1 MERFII
7 VDYHAGNLA
16 SVLNAFGHLG
26 ISVKA
31 SSDPSEIAEADRLVF
46 PGVGAA
52 RAAMETLETSG
63 IGKAIFQVVE
73 RKCPVLGICIGCQI
87 VLRSSE
93 ENGGVECLGLI
104 DGKAV
109 RFREEPGI
117 KIPQMGW
124 NQVHFLKRHPIFE
137 GVPDGS
143 DFYFVHS
150 YHPDE
155 IAAENSLAR
164 TTFGSQNFVSAI
176 CRENLVATQFHLEK
190 SGDVG
195 LRVLENFSAWSGVC

>member
-1 MERFII
+1 MERFIV
-7 VDYHAGNLA
+7 VDYHAGNLT
-16 SVLNAFGHLG
+16 SVLNAFGRLG
-26 ISVKA
+26 LSVKA
-31 SSDPSEIAEADRLVF
+31 SSDPAEIADADRLVF

-52 RAAMETLETSG
+52 RSAMETLEKTG
-63 IGKAIFQVVE
+63 IGKSIVHVVE
-73 RKCPVLGICIGCQI
+73 RKRPVLGICIGCQI

-93 ENGGVECLGLI
+93 ENGGVECLSLI

-109 RFREEPGI
+109 RFRSEPGI

-124 NQVHFLKRHPIFE
+124 NQVNLLKKHPLFD

-150 YHPDE
+150 FHPDFISE
-155 IAAENSLAR
+155 ENALAK
-164 TTFGSQNFVSAI
+164 TTFGTQTFVSAV

-190 SGDVG
+190 SGEVG
-195 LRVLENFSAWSGVC
+195 LRVLKNFGEWSGVC

>member
-109 RFREEPGI
+109 RFREESGI

>member
-1 MERFII
+1 MNISII
-7 VDYHAGNLA
+7 GAGAWGTAVALSSFRAGYNLTLITKCQQDA
-16 SVLNAFGHLG
+16 EEINADH
-26 ISVKA
+26 
-31 SSDPSEIAEADRLVF
+31 
-46 PGVGAA
+46 
-52 RAAMETLETSG
+52 
-63 IGKAIFQVVE
+63 
-73 RKCPVLGICIGCQI
+73 
-87 VLRSSE
+87 
-93 ENGGVECLGLI
+93 ENVT
-104 DGKAV
+104 
-109 RFREEPGI
+109 FFPGI

>member
-1 MERFII
+1 MERFIV
-7 VDYHAGNLA
+7 VDYHAGNLT

-52 RAAMETLETSG
+52 RSAMETLEKSG
-63 IGKAIFQVVE
+63 IGKAILRVVE
-73 RKCPVLGICIGCQI
+73 RKRPVLGICIGCQI
-87 VLRSSE
+87 VLQSSE
-93 ENGGVECLGLI
+93 ENGGVQCLGLI

-124 NQVHFLKRHPIFE
+124 NQVNFLREHPLFE
-137 GVPDGS
+137 GIPDGS

-150 YHPDE
+150 YHPDS
-155 IAAENSLAR
+155 ISAENSLAQ
-164 TTFGSQNFVSAI
+164 TTFGSQSFVSAI

-195 LRVLENFSAWSGVC
+195 LRALENFSTWSGVC

>member
-52 RAAMETLETSG
+52 RTAMETLETSG

-137 GVPDGS
+137 GVPDGC

>member
-1 MERFII
+1 MERFIV
-7 VDYHAGNLA
+7 VDYHAGNLT

-31 SSDPSEIAEADRLVF
+31 SSDPSEIADADRLVF

-52 RAAMETLETSG
+52 RSAMETLENSG
-63 IGKAIFQVVE
+63 IGNAIFRVVE
-73 RKCPVLGICIGCQI
+73 RKRPVLGICIGCQI
-87 VLRSSE
+87 VLQSSE
-93 ENGGVECLGLI
+93 ENGGVKCLGLI

-124 NQVHFLKRHPIFE
+124 NQVDFLKDHPLFE
-137 GVPDGS
+137 GIPDGS

-150 YHPDE
+150 YYPDS
-155 IAAENSLAR
+155 IAAENALAR
-164 TTFGSQNFVSAI
+164 TTFGSQSFVSAI

-195 LRVLENFSAWSGVC
+195 LRVLKNFSAWSGVC

>member
-1 MERFII
+1 MERFIV

-16 SVLNAFGHLG
+16 SVLNAFCHLG

-52 RAAMETLETSG
+52 RSAMETLERSG
-63 IGKAIFQVVE
+63 IGNAIRRVVE
-73 RKCPVLGICIGCQI
+73 RKRPVLGICIGCQI
-87 VLRSSE
+87 ILDASE
-93 ENGGVECLGLI
+93 ENGGVKCLGFI

-124 NQVHFLKRHPIFE
+124 NQVNFLKRHPLFE
-137 GVPDGS
+137 GVPDGG

-150 YHPDE
+150 YHPDSVP
-155 IAAENSLAR
+155 AENALAR
-164 TTFGSQNFVSAI
+164 TTFGSQSFVSAL

-195 LRVLENFSAWSGVC
+195 LRVLKNFSTWSGVC

>member
-1 MERFII
+1 MERFIV
-7 VDYHAGNLA
+7 VDYHAGNLT

-26 ISVKA
+26 LSVKA
-31 SSDPSEIAEADRLVF
+31 SCDPAEIAEADRLVF

-52 RAAMETLETSG
+52 RSAMRTLDETG
-63 IGKAIFQVVE
+63 IGKAIVRVVE
-73 RKCPVLGICIGCQI
+73 RKRPVLGICIGCQI

-93 ENGGVECLGLI
+93 ENGGVGCLGLI

-109 RFREEPGI
+109 RFGNEPDI

-124 NQVHFLKRHPIFE
+124 NQVEFLKKHPIFD

-150 YHPDE
+150 YHPDSVPE
-155 IAAENSLAR
+155 ENALAK
-164 TTFGSQNFVSAI
+164 TVFGTQSFVSAV
-176 CRENLVATQFHLEK
+176 CKGSLVATQFHLEK

-195 LRVLENFSAWSGVC
+195 LRVLKNFGEWSGTC

>member
-1 MERFII
+1 MERFIV
-7 VDYHAGNLA
+7 VDYHAGNLT

-31 SSDPSEIAEADRLVF
+31 SNDPSEIAEADRLVF

-52 RAAMETLETSG
+52 RSAMETLGRSG
-63 IGKAIFQVVE
+63 IGNAILRVVE
-73 RKCPVLGICIGCQI
+73 RKRPVLGICIGCQI
-87 VLRSSE
+87 ILQSSE

-124 NQVHFLKRHPIFE
+124 NQVNFLKNHPLFE
-137 GVPDGS
+137 GIPDGS

-150 YHPDE
+150 YHPDS
-155 IAAENSLAR
+155 ISAENALAR
-164 TTFGSQNFVSAI
+164 TTFGSQSFVSAI

-195 LRVLENFSAWSGVC
+195 LRVLKNFSTWSGVC

>member
-1 MERFII
+1 MERFIV
-7 VDYHAGNLA
+7 VDYHAGNLT

-52 RAAMETLETSG
+52 RSAMETLERSG
-63 IGKAIFQVVE
+63 IGNAILRVVE
-73 RKCPVLGICIGCQI
+73 RKRPVLGICIGCQI
-87 VLRSSE
+87 ILQSSE
-93 ENGGVECLGLI
+93 ENGEVECLGLI

-124 NQVHFLKRHPIFE
+124 NQVNFLKNHPLFE
-137 GVPDGS
+137 GIPDGS

-150 YHPDE
+150 YHPDS
-155 IAAENSLAR
+155 ISAENALAR
-164 TTFGSQNFVSAI
+164 TTFGSQSFVSAI

-195 LRVLENFSAWSGVC
+195 LRVLKNFSTWSGVC

>member
-137 GVPDGS
+137 GVPDGC

>member
-52 RAAMETLETSG
+52 RTAMETLETSG